1 MLLTRGCPTA
11 PPTGVHWPRPRRVLF
26 RCSLPRAAHFRER
39 REPGSLISTTSQDT
53 QPRGHERAAQEHDRS
68 ADVYEEHAALLD
80 RFGAHRSART
90 ERRHAE
96 EERDAAEAARTP

>member
-1 MLLTRGCPTA
+1 MLLARGCPTA
-11 PPTGVHWPRPRRVLF
+11 PPRAYTDVDRVGFF
-26 RCSLPRAAHFRER
+26 RCSSPRAAHFRER
-39 REPGSLISTTSQDT
+39 REPGSLISMTSQDT
-53 QPRGHERAAQEHDRS
+53 QPRGHERAAREHDRS